1 MEDNITSIKVLNGF
15 VSSDG
20 ISKKFRD
27 RVLFEYSRPADIKK
41 IAAGRG
47 PIRGFSEDF
56 AGDRS
61 KKSIL
66 SHFMGELSPADRR
79 IGAMAFFGQI
89 GTLYPNREINSRELQ
104 QNYACVPGI
113 LRKNRRLL
121 TQLLIVSGAVVEP
134 GDGAERIITSGGQL
148 NSHLILPLSGRLRGS
163 HGVCKTDVCNFILPG
178 KLVRDIPALGW
189 TLAEL

>member
-1 MEDNITSIKVLNGF
+1 MKDDIASIKVLNGF
-15 VSSDG
+15 VPSDG

-47 PIRGFSEDF
+47 SIHGFPEDF
-56 AGDRS
+56 AGGRS
-61 KKSIL
+61 KELIF

-104 QNYACVPGI
+104 QNYACVSGI
-113 LRKNRRLL
+113 SRKNRRLL
-121 TQLLIVSGAVVEP
+121 TQLLIVSGAVVES

-148 NSHLILPLSGRLRGS
+148 NSHLILPFIRKTQRVSWI
-163 HGVCKTDVCNFILPG
+163 CKTDVCNLILPE
-178 KLVRDIPALGW
+178 KHVRIFRF
-189 TLAEL
+189 